1 MPLKPLK
8 QKRSDG
14 WLFLLWWQVFGPSA
28 LSRNQLQVIKRKWFL
43 HYVLYLEPMKDRND
57 KKWIAIIILIA
68 SLVFFVMGFMYPLLQ
83 SGFSIGPFTIKSD
96 YVYISTS
103 FRYFFDKGEIFIGL
117 LLLFFTIIFP
127 IIKYIFLFIT
137 LLGRKLPRHS
147 IFATALEIINKWSML
162 DVFVVA
168 VLILNMKF
176 DSSIIV
182 SKLEAGTTLFAVSV
196 VLLMTSSFIA
206 RKMIIQKEESGK

>member
-1 MPLKPLK
+1 M
-8 QKRSDG
+8 
-14 WLFLLWWQVFGPSA
+14 
-28 LSRNQLQVIKRKWFL
+28 
-43 HYVLYLEPMKDRND
+43 HYVLYLDPMKDSSDR
-57 KKWIAIIILIA
+57 KWVAIIILVA
-68 SLVFFVMGFMYPLLQ
+68 SLIFFVMGFMYPLLQ
-83 SGFSIGPFTIKSD
+83 SGFGIGPFTIKSD

-103 FRYFFDKGEIFIGL
+103 FRYFFDKGEVFIGL

-127 IIKYIFLFIT
+127 ILKYIFLFIT
-137 LLGRKLPRHS
+137 LLGRTLPRHGA
-147 IFATALEIINKWSML
+147 FATALEIINKWSML

-206 RKMIIQKEESGK
+206 RRMIIKKEETGK